1 MLAILQNSAL
11 GLGVQQ
17 GRAAKQLALLL
28 LARAGATRQTPVSDY
43 ADHTKKTT
51 QYCWWLKTVLGYLYK
66 DTGMKE

>member
-43 ADHTKKTT
+43 AYHTKN
-51 QYCWWLKTVLGYLYK
+51 QYNIVGDLKLC
-66 DTGMKE
+66 